1 MKENAQLTLPNGAV
15 LNNPTGFK
23 EDYKTFGD
31 VLSSGFEV
39 VIYVAGFLMV
49 IWIFWGVFQ
58 YIFAGGAKEQLAK
71 ARARITYAII
81 GFILV
86 VMAFSISQFVKDF
99 AKPAD
104 ISPTS
109 VEAPKK

>member
-1 MKENAQLTLPNGAV
+1 MDVLAQVTLPDGTKI
-15 LNNPTGFK
+15 NNPPGFRQ
-23 EDYKTFGD
+23 DYASIGD

-49 IWIFWGVFQ
+49 IWMFWGVFQ

-81 GFILV
+81 GFVLV
-86 VMAFSISQFVKDF
+86 VMAFSISQFVESF
-99 AKPAD
+99 AKPAN
-104 ISPTS
+104 IAPTQ
-109 VEAPKK
+109 VVAP